1 MNIIKSLLALS
12 FLLLPVSALQTQL
25 LEKKALTLEAAE
37 KVADAAEAEAK
48 SALYRMPLNI
58 PGIRPANGTNKLAAQ
73 RQQMEVIQ

>member
-58 PGIRPANGTNKLAAQ
+58 PSSRSRSGKR
-73 RQQMEVIQ
+73 R